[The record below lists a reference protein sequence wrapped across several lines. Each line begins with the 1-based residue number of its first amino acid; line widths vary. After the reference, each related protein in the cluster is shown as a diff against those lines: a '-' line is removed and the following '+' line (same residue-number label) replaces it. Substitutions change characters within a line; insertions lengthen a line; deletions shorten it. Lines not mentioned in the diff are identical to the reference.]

1 MRHDLAAT
9 GAERRT
15 SGKGARK
22 RVARGTLGYWD
33 EGERGHDALET
44 VLAQNKIRDPGLLPI
59 RHQRMAASPWN
70 YYRGAAAVMASDL
83 PPATNSGLN
92 VQLCGDA
99 HVLNF
104 GLWATP
110 ERNLAFDLR
119 DFDETLPGPFE
130 WDVKRFA
137 ASLVVAARQNGVGR
151 PTADAAVTAGVAA
164 YCRRMRRYRDQPEL
178 DIWYDATH
186 VDRLIR
192 YF

>member
-1 MRHDLAAT
+1 MRPDLAAT
-9 GAERRT
+9 AAERRT
-15 SGKGARK
+15 SGKAARK
-22 RVARGTLGYWD
+22 RVTRSTLGYWD

-44 VLAQNKIRDPGLLPI
+44 LLAQNKIRDPGLLPI

-83 PPATNSGLN
+83 ASATNSGLN

-119 DFDETLPGPFE
+119 DFHKTLPGPFE

-137 ASLVVAARQNGVGR
+137 ASLVVAARENAIR
-151 PTADAAVTAGVAA
+151 PKVAKAAVAAGLEA
-164 YCRRMRRYRDQPEL
+164 YCERMRR
-178 DIWYDATH
+178 
-186 VDRLIR
+186 
-192 YF
+192 